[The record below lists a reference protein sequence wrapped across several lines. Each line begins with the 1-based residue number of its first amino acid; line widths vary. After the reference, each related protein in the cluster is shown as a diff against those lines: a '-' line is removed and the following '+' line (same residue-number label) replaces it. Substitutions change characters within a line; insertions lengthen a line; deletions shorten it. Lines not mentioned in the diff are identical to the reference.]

1 MWLLPISLLIVR
13 PLLVR
18 NALDGK
24 DIEAALHCFRGAFE
38 DVKAKENR
46 ATLVVLARIIEGRG
60 AGAWARGRRDLAL
73 RGSSFA
79 ALGSICFERSA
90 AFPSDLGLT
99 PSGAHRT
106 IRSSGE
112 NGRNLLPCFALPVGL
127 DESEIL
133 FC

>member
-13 PLLVR
+13 PLLVT

-24 DIEAALHCFRGAFE
+24 DIEAALHCFRGAIE

-46 ATLVVLARIIEGRG
+46 ATLVVLARIIEGRR

-79 ALGSICFERSA
+79 ALGSICFESCCA
-90 AFPSDLGLT
+90 ALSHFGVT
-99 PSGAHRT
+99 PS
-106 IRSSGE
+106 
-112 NGRNLLPCFALPVGL
+112 
-127 DESEIL
+127 
-133 FC
+133 